1 MQEWQSA
8 PVVGQQPTAQ
18 PAPQP
23 STIGGRRVIGDVP
36 PSERRADR
44 DQQLQ
49 EVTTAQSLQN
59 DAVRTDIAQQGEQR
73 QQQQFEQGNVSEQQ
87 AAFLLDRVGGGIDDL
102 NFVIKNMP
110 GGKGAPSAVDAVLYN
125 SFGPNSIVTRG
136 MTESGRKAVED
147 VQLDILDALL
157 TLGTGAAYNAE
168 QLQGQRAAYFP
179 QFNDDEP
186 TVALKRRRLERL
198 FNNAKVRAGPLGERL
213 DQYRGQF
220 LGASEQDAPDTMG
233 IGLGGEAAQGYGD
246 DGRGNPLVMG
256 DGQVLLGY
264 ENDAPLY
271 GPFGKN
277 QTVDPRAA
285 ELYRR
290 IQRDQEMRGEGGGMD
305 VAKAGVTLGLSD
317 EAAGV
322 GEAIGRALTGDLNV
336 GQNFEAGRA
345 SENFRIEQGREDLGA
360 LAVPV
365 ELLGAGGAL
374 RSVGAFGQA
383 RQAVQ
388 SVRNRGLPVNRA
400 NVQGAM
406 TRRAAVEGAGVGT
419 LAGGAQGDTLQ
430 ERGTNALLGGT
441 VGLATGGLV
450 QAGGNA
456 LANRAAAAPV
466 AAGVPQRASD
476 LAAASNRVGFNR
488 LNRAMVDPQSNNAVT
503 KADASIVGGRIVQ
516 REMQAAADEFT
527 DVVGQNL
534 GAGGRVVD
542 DVARGDVFKNASERW
557 IKETG
562 QIANRRYTRAEQ
574 LAGDVKVAPTT
585 ARAAAREM
593 VLELSQ
599 ASNTN
604 SAEVAYLRGLLEDFG
619 KSMSPAT
626 LRNMRTTLR
635 KRIAKGDLVFGQS
648 EARVLEIMDAAAN
661 DIRAGLTAA
670 GKPEAARA
678 FDLADRAYA
687 GRMQYISGTLQKLVG
702 GRNSNLN
709 AAQVAKKVDSLSTT
723 DYNEFRKVY
732 AMLEPE
738 ERLDM
743 AATMAQQ
750 LGRKSNQTTDAPFSI
765 DTFLT
770 NTSKMDEPAI
780 RAVFGDDGV
789 QAVKDLRA
797 IGKEIA
803 RVRGAMNSRT
813 SKSGV
818 ASYRDWLFSM
828 IGTAGPVVAASGNM
842 SAGALAAGTG
852 AAATA
857 GWQGFSA
864 RALMSPN
871 LTKWLRQAPKT
882 SNPRAIDAH
891 FNRLAEIGRIE
902 PAIAG
907 QIAQFRQAVM
917 AAANDNPASR
927 LAAENEQ
934 PVEPQ

>member
-49 EVTTAQSLQN
+49 EVTTAQSLAVEQERLRLAREA
-59 DAVRTDIAQQGEQR
+59 DARAAVEAERGGV
-73 QQQQFEQGNVSEQQ
+73 EQGKSASFLKRAINAETSFRQLGVVEPRGLIGQKFAGVDPDTANAFSEEKRQLAEQ
-87 AAFLLDRVGGGIDDL
+87 SEREFIA
-102 NFVIKNMP
+102 
-110 GGKGAPSAVDAVLYN
+110 AVLRYD
-125 SFGPNSIVTRG
+125 S
-136 MTESGRKAVED
+136 
-147 VQLDILDALL
+147 
-157 TLGTGAAYNAE
+157 GAAIPPE
-168 QLQGQRAAYFP
+168 EFLTQGRLYFP
-179 QFNDDEP
+179 RAGDTPAVLEQKARSRR
-186 TVALKRRRLERL
+186 VAIEGLQ
-198 FNNAKVRAGPLGERL
+198 ASAGPLGERETIPDFEAINPL
-213 DQYRGQF
+213 A
-220 LGASEQDAPDTMG
+220 ASENAQDDDTLG
-233 IGLGGEAAQGYGD
+233 IGLGGAPEQGFGD

-264 ENDAPLY
+264 GDGGAPQY
-271 GPFGKN
+271 GPLDQN
-277 QTVDPRAA
+277 QSADPRAV
-285 ELYRR
+285 ELLRR
-290 IQRDQEMRGEGGGMD
+290 IQGEQKQFGEGGVAD
-305 VAKAGVTLGLSD
+305 VARSGITLGLSD

-322 GEAIGRALTGDLNV
+322 GEAIAGALRGDLNV
-336 GQNFEAGRA
+336 AQNFETGRA
-345 SENFRIEQGREDLGA
+345 LDNFRVEQGRENLGA
-360 LAVPV
+360 AAVPV
-365 ELLGAGGAL
+365 ELLGAGGAV
-374 RSVGAFGQA
+374 RTIGALGQA

-400 NVQGAM
+400 NVQSAM

-419 LAGGAQGDTLQ
+419 LAGGAQGDTLE

-441 VGLATGGLV
+441 IGLATGGLV

-678 FDLADRAYA
+678 FDLADKAYA

-780 RAVFGDDGV
+780 RAVFGNDGV
-789 QAVKDLRA
+789 QAVKDLRV